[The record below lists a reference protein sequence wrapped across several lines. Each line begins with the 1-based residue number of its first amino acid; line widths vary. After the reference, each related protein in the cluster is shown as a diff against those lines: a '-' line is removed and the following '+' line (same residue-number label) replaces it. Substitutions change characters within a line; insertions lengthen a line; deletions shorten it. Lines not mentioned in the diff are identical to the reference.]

1 LNKHGAKNNFTDQS
15 FAQIAAA
22 YKNYLKFVFHFIDM
36 KKLKA
41 VIIILPFIVGTNN
54 VRSQNKVS
62 IPAFTAYAMPA
73 EKSSE
78 EEESVLFSSKNGL
91 EHWAD
96 PAQQIQFYFDIRK
109 AGNLDLSLLMKTGA
123 AGNKLTASIAGQQFT
138 IAVPKSSSFKQVRI
152 GKVAIK
158 EPRFYMLLLSSL
170 TKKGNTIADIRSL
183 ELSGEAVANIHFNAK
198 PRRNA
203 ASVHLLYPLDDSMK
217 VVAFYN
223 EVTVPAD
230 ADPLHTYFM
239 ACGFARGYFGM
250 QVNSPT
256 ERRIIFSVWD
266 AGNEAVDRNKVNDE
280 NKVKLMAKGEAV
292 FADGFGNEGTGG
304 HSHLVYNWKA
314 GETYKFLVT
323 AATDSA
329 SNTTS
334 YAGYFFIPGEQRW
347 KLIACF
353 KAPKD
358 GKPLRKLYSFV
369 ENFWGNNGQLFRKAY
384 FGNQWIRRESG
395 EWKAVTES
403 KFSYDATGKAGDR
416 IDYGGG
422 TEGNRF
428 YLWNGGFKNSTTKFG
443 DVYHRDTNNL
453 KPTIDF
459 YKNAD
464 SAVEAAKETAV
475 IVNAIQNK
483 TIDTTGT
490 ANGIYYKILKEG
502 TGERINI
509 NDTLVVNYKGQLM
522 DGFVFDQTTDKPATF
537 PLKRLIKGWQAGLVF
552 CREGG
557 KIRLII
563 PSSLAYSIRNLD
575 VIPPNSILIFDVEV
589 LEIKRAK

>member
-1 LNKHGAKNNFTDQS
+1 
-15 FAQIAAA
+15 
-22 YKNYLKFVFHFIDM
+22 
-36 KKLKA
+36 
-41 VIIILPFIVGTNN
+41 
-54 VRSQNKVS
+54 
-62 IPAFTAYAMPA
+62 
-73 EKSSE
+73 
-78 EEESVLFSSKNGL
+78 LFSAKNGL
-91 EHWAD
+91 QHWSD
-96 PAQQIQFYFDIRK
+96 PNQQIQFYFDIRK
-109 AGNLDLSLLMKTGA
+109 PGSLDLALLIKTDA
-123 AGNKLTASIAGQQFT
+123 AGNKLAASFAGKKFSIT
-138 IAVPKSSSFKQVRI
+138 VPKSPVFKKVNIGKVVIKEPGFYMLSLSSSFKK
-152 GKVAIK
+152 GK
-158 EPRFYMLLLSSL
+158 
-170 TKKGNTIADIRSL
+170 TIADIQSL
-183 ELSGEAVANIHFNAK
+183 ELSGEAANDIHFNAK

-203 ASVHLLYPLDDSMK
+203 ASVHLMYPLDDSMK
-217 VVAFYN
+217 AVSFYN
-223 EVTVPAD
+223 ELIVPKD

-266 AGNEAVDRNKVNDE
+266 AGNEAVDRNKVTDG
-280 NKVKLMAKGEAV
+280 NKVLLMAKGENV

-304 HSHLVYNWKA
+304 HSHLVYNWRT

-334 YAGYFFIPGEQRW
+334 YAGYFFIPEEQRW

-384 FGNQWIRRESG
+384 FGNQWIRRENG
-395 EWKAVTES
+395 EWKAITQS
-403 KFSYDATGKAGDR
+403 RFSYDATGKAGDR

-443 DVYHRDTNNL
+443 DVYQRDTTNL

-475 IVNAIQNK
+475 ILNGIQSK
-483 TIDTTGT
+483 TIDTSGT
-490 ANGIYYKILKEG
+490 SNGVYYKILKEG
-502 TGERINI
+502 TGERVSL
-509 NDTLVVNYKGQLM
+509 NDTLVVNYKGQLLN
-522 DGFVFDQTTDKPATF
+522 GFVFDETKDKPATF
-537 PLKRLIKGWQAGLVF
+537 PLKRLIKGWQTGLVF

-563 PSSLAYSIRNLD
+563 PSSLGYSIRNLGI
-575 VIPPNSILIFDVEV
+575 IPPNSILIFDVEV
-589 LEIKRAK
+589 LQIKRAK

>member
-1 LNKHGAKNNFTDQS
+1 
-15 FAQIAAA
+15 
-22 YKNYLKFVFHFIDM
+22 M
-36 KKLKA
+36 KKSIGP
-41 VIIILPFIVGTNN
+41 VIILFVIACTNT
-54 VRSQNKVS
+54 VRSQTRVS
-62 IPAFTAYAMPA
+62 IPAFTAYAEPA
-73 EKSSE
+73 EESSE
-78 EEESVLFSSKNGL
+78 DDESNLFSAKDGL
-91 EHWAD
+91 HNWTD
-96 PAQQIQFYFDIRK
+96 PQQQIQFYF
-109 AGNLDLSLLMKTGA
+109 NLRTIGQLNLALLVKNDM
-123 AGNKLTASIAGQQFT
+123 AGNKLTASFGEKKIS
-138 IAVPKSSSFKQVRI
+138 IVIPKSADFKKISIGSFLIQKP
-152 GKVAIK
+152 G
-158 EPRFYMLLLSSL
+158 FYTLTLSAL
-170 TKKGNTIADIRSL
+170 TKKSATIAAIKSL
-183 ELSGEAVANIHFNAK
+183 ELSGEAVRDIHFNAK

-203 ASVHLLYPLDDSMK
+203 ASVHLMYPLDDSMK
-217 VVAFYN
+217 IVSFYN
-223 EVTVPAD
+223 EVTVPKD

-266 AGNEAVDRNKVNDE
+266 AGKEAVDRNKVSDE
-280 NKVKLMAKGEAV
+280 NKVQLMAKGENV

-304 HSHLVYNWKA
+304 HSHLIYNWKA

-334 YAGYFFIPGEQRW
+334 YAGYFFIPEEQRW

-369 ENFWGNNGQLFRKAY
+369 ENFWGNNGQLLRKAY

-403 KFSYDATGKAGDR
+403 TFSYDATGKAGDR

-422 TEGNRF
+422 AEDNKF

-443 DVYHRDTNNL
+443 DLYKRDTNNI
-453 KPTIDF
+453 KPAIDF

-464 SAVEAAKETAV
+464 SAVESAKEMAA
-475 IVNAIQNK
+475 ILNAIQ
-483 TIDTTGT
+483 TRAVDTTGT
-490 ANGIYYKILKEG
+490 SAGIYYKILKEG
-502 TGERINI
+502 AGEKVSI
-509 NDTLVVNYKGQLM
+509 NDTLVVNYKGQLLN
-522 DGFVFDQTTDKPATF
+522 GFIFDQTKDKPATF
-537 PLKRLIKGWQAGLVF
+537 PLKRLIKGWQAGLIF

-557 KIRLII
+557 KIRLVI
-563 PSSLAYSIRNLD
+563 PSSLGYSIRNLGI
-575 VIPPNSILIFDVEV
+575 IPPNSILIFDVEV
-589 LEIKRAK
+589 LEIKRAR